1 MNHSSHYNPQHR
13 HLLRLLFAL
22 VLSCVVVP
30 SMAQVGEEAALK
42 MSDVDMDS
50 PTFRPTVHTGKALVD
65 GDSVQ
70 YVKTNN
76 VYVFP
81 KIEFKTPEERAK
93 FYRLLY
99 NIKCCRSPRS
109 VTRLSSRPMSI
120 WRRCP
125 TIRHARST

>member
-1 MNHSSHYNPQHR
+1 MNHSSHYTPQHR
-13 HLLRLLFAL
+13 HILRLLFAL

-30 SMAQVGEEAALK
+30 SLAQVGEEAAQK

-81 KIEFKTPEERAK
+81 KIEFKTPEECEILPPAIQYQESAADRQGV
-93 FYRLLY
+93 
-99 NIKCCRSPRS
+99 SPD
-109 VTRLSSRPMSI
+109 
-120 WRRCP
+120 
-125 TIRHARST
+125 RHRDL